1 MADSATLTAASPTDT
16 FDTTAGTLYTIGA
29 TGHFGGGQ
37 LLMEVALPT
46 TATRF
51 DKLAEPSSGAFFYDY
66 RAVGSKLKLTLMGA
80 SSVASVNV
88 ELSDA
93 V

>member
-37 LLMEVALPT
+37 ILMEAALT
-46 TATRF
+46 ASATRF
-51 DKLAEPSSGAFFYDY
+51 DKLTEPSSGAFFFDY
-66 RAVGSKLKLTLMGA
+66 RAVGSKLKITLQGA

-88 ELSDA
+88 ELADA